1 VTFTRFHTGHSF
13 HNPVAPEDIMR
24 VQALGCF
31 GGEAQGCQL
40 TCLLVD
46 GRLLLDAGSVTA
58 SLSLDAQATIDHVL
72 ITHAHISHVVGLA
85 YLADNLFGARSRPIE
100 VWSIPPVLHQLKA
113 HLLNG
118 TLWPDFS
125 VLPSPLCPT
134 LSFHELLE
142 GYPYQ
147 IGRYEVTA
155 VGVHHTV
162 EAAGYVISDG
172 ASSILYQ
179 GDSGPTTELWRLAN
193 RTANLDAVIVETSF
207 PNRFGDL
214 AIRSGHLTPELL
226 RAELAQ
232 LRVQA
237 SVYAH
242 HMKPQ
247 YFSEIVGELAALSD
261 PPVLPLDQGKT
272 YIFGPP

>member
-1 VTFTRFHTGHSF
+1 
-13 HNPVAPEDIMR
+13 MR
-24 VQALGCF
+24 VQTLGCF
-31 GGEAQGCQL
+31 GGEALGCQL

-58 SLSLDAQATIDHVL
+58 SLSIDAQAAIDHILV
-72 ITHAHISHVVGLA
+72 THAHISHVVGLA
-85 YLADNLFGARSRPIE
+85 YLADNLCSVRSRPIE
-100 VWSIPPVLHQLKA
+100 IWSIPPVLRQLKT

-118 TLWPDFS
+118 ILWPDFS
-125 VLPSPLCPT
+125 VIPSPLRPT
-134 LSFHELLE
+134 LSFHELVE
-142 GYPYQ
+142 GRPHQ
-147 IGRYEVTA
+147 IGRHEVTA

-162 EAAGYVISDG
+162 EAVGYVISDG
-172 ASSILYQ
+172 TSSLLYQ

-193 RTANLDAVIVETSF
+193 RTANLDAIIAEASW

-214 AIRSGHLTPELL
+214 AIRAGHLTPALL
-226 RAELAQ
+226 RAELSQ
-232 LRVQA
+232 LTVQT

-247 YFSEIVGELAALSD
+247 YFSEVVEELAALSD

-272 YIFGPP
+272 YIFGAP

>member
-1 VTFTRFHTGHSF
+1 
-13 HNPVAPEDIMR
+13 MR
-24 VQALGCF
+24 VEALGSF
-31 GGEAQGCQL
+31 GGEALGCRL

-46 GRLLLDAGSVTA
+46 GRLLLDAGSVTT

-85 YLADNLFGARSRPIE
+85 YLADNLFGVRSRPIE
-100 VWSIPPVLHQLKA
+100 IWSIPPVLRQLKA

-125 VLPSPLCPT
+125 VLPSPLRPT

-142 GYPYQ
+142 GHPHQ
-147 IGRYEVTA
+147 IGQYQVTA
-155 VGVHHTV
+155 VGVHHTI

-172 ASSILYQ
+172 ASSLLYQ

-193 RTANLDAVIVETSF
+193 RMAKLDAIIVETTF
-207 PNRFGDL
+207 PNRLSDL
-214 AIRSGHLTPELL
+214 ALRTGHLTPALL
-226 RAELAQ
+226 RAELSQLTVQTSIYAQ
-232 LRVQA
+232 
-237 SVYAH
+237 

-247 YFSEIVGELAALSD
+247 YFSEIVGEIAALSS
-261 PPVLPLDQGKT
+261 PPVLLLDQGKT
-272 YIFGPP
+272 YIFDSP

>member
-1 VTFTRFHTGHSF
+1 
-13 HNPVAPEDIMR
+13 MR

-31 GGEAQGCQL
+31 GSEAYGCQP
-40 TCLLVD
+40 TSLLVN

-58 SLSLDAQATIDHVL
+58 SLSLDAQATIDHIL
-72 ITHAHISHVVGLA
+72 ITHAHISHVIGLA
-85 YLADNLFGARSRPIE
+85 YLTDNLFGVRSRPLE
-100 VWSIPPVLHQLKA
+100 VWSIPPVIDQLKA
-113 HLLNG
+113 HLFNG

-125 VLPSPLCPT
+125 ILPSPLRPT
-134 LSFHELLE
+134 LSFHELVE
-142 GYPYQ
+142 GRPHQ
-147 IGRYEVTA
+147 IGQYEVTA

-162 EAAGYVISDG
+162 ETAGYAISDG
-172 ASSILYQ
+172 ASAILYQ

-193 RTANLDAVIVETSF
+193 RTANLDAVIVETTF
-207 PNRFGDL
+207 PNRFSDH
-214 AIRSGHLTPELL
+214 AIRTGHLTPELL

-232 LRVQA
+232 LKVQT
-237 SVYAH
+237 SVYAQ

-272 YIFGPP
+272 YSFGAP